1 MNLQEK
7 IQIVTLPEKFRD
19 IPILKVK
26 SFVSKELGT
35 DSSQFRG
42 YVRLD
47 KSSVVYRLSRK
58 GVISISLPVIEAGKM
73 SRNHLI
79 DVNTS
84 DPRFFGVTMGNVDK
98 MINDYINQY
107 PDYIFNSSPVFSN
120 ANFSSVFK
128 PLAQKTET
136 IKEPDEFAKK
146 HGRFRM
152 PGEPTTGFVVEFF
165 SDGKTSPVVVNSL
178 IGGATALVSDFSFDK
193 SPSQTLAIK
202 FFPGMG
208 QITIDDN
215 VLHYLNKM
223 KKEDFVQKYTM
234 IAHWPSDL
242 ITSMVTA
249 DRFFERPLDHNVFK
263 KLAEFIERK
272 NLDEG
277 ITFEIFD
284 VRDRLL
290 VKESGKDFRLV
301 AEDRSEKSAT
311 LFSGKVL
318 LESPKMG
325 IANKGENA
333 MER

>member
-1 MNLQEK
+1 MNPKEK

-178 IGGATALVSDFSFDK
+178 IGGATALVSDFSFNK
-193 SPSQTLAIK
+193 FPSHTLEIEL
-202 FFPGMG
+202 FPGRG
-208 QITIDDN
+208 TITVDEP
-215 VLHYLNKM
+215 VLCYLNKM

-234 IAHWPSDL
+234 IAHFPANL
-242 ITSMVTA
+242 VKSMVTA
-249 DRFFERPLDHNVFK
+249 DRFFERPLAHKVFQ
-263 KLAEFIERK
+263 KLADFAERK
-272 NLDEG
+272 NLEEG
-277 ITFEIFD
+277 TFEIFD

-290 VKESGKDFRLV
+290 FKESGKDFRLV
-301 AEDRSEKSAT
+301 AADRSEKSAT